1 MDFRS
6 LFLDPQGRLAPRP
19 FARGFILLTGATMV
33 ITVLSSV
40 ASPGL
45 GILQY
50 ALVFPYVCLFG
61 KRLHDA
67 GLSAWLWLGFL
78 LGYGF
83 LSMVFQMM
91 FLPVLSPAAFQ
102 IQVEMQALMAAQGVN
117 AAFEALSERAPEYAR
132 LAAVTTISSFLIASG
147 LTGYAAFRMR
157 SDPNPNRHG
166 PPTNHIASTFH

>member
-1 MDFRS
+1 
-6 LFLDPQGRLAPRP
+6 
-19 FARGFILLTGATMV
+19 MV

-83 LSMVFQMM
+83 LSMVFQM
-91 FLPVLSPAAFQ
+91 
-102 IQVEMQALMAAQGVN
+102 IG
-117 AAFEALSERAPEYAR
+117 RAH
-132 LAAVTTISSFLIASG
+132 V
-147 LTGYAAFRMR
+147 
-157 SDPNPNRHG
+157 
-166 PPTNHIASTFH
+166 